1 MPVYQF
7 EAMDRTG
14 QEIRDVIDAPSE
26 EEAQNTIRQMGYF
39 VTKLS
44 LKKGVQA
51 KAVGKKRKRPFA
63 MGGAKTKHICTF
75 TRQLSILQDAGLP
88 ILRSLKILE
97 NNQKPGKLK
106 NALMDVCDEIET
118 GSTLSESMSKC
129 PKVFSRLYVNMVKAG
144 EAGGA
149 LETILQRLSE
159 FLERSESL
167 KRKVKGAMIYPV
179 AVVCVAIGILAGIMF
194 FIVPTFKKM
203 FDEFE
208 LKLPAATQLLM
219 AMSEYVVSYYWLMF
233 LLPICCWLV
242 GKIIRKFKHGR
253 MGYDQFIIKVPLF
266 GGLIEK
272 NILARTTRT
281 LGTLVTSGVPILEAL
296 NITRETSGNAM
307 FERIFTK
314 VTEAIREG
322 EVISKPM
329 KENSVPGFH
338 PLALFYWA
346 WTGAFPG
353 IMIMSVALTSGRGVN
368 AKKDASG
375 QIVKA
380 VVKKGAKADD
390 GSALI
395 MVGLMGIGIGVV
407 VATLLYLMKM
417 NSRVMDDLVVN
428 MIDVG
433 EETGELDTMLYKIA
447 DNYDEEV
454 SVMTEGLTKL
464 IEPMLIVFLGVAV
477 GFIVISLFMPLI
489 SLITGLSGPGK

>member
-26 EEAQNTIRQMGYF
+26 QEAQNTIRQMSYF
-39 VTKLS
+39 VTKQS
-44 LKKGVQA
+44 IKKGVQA
-51 KAVGKKRKRPFA
+51 KAIGKKRKRPFA

-97 NNQKPGKLK
+97 NNQKAGKLK

-179 AVVCVAIGILAGIMF
+179 AVVLVAIAILAGIMY
-194 FIVPTFKKM
+194 FIVPTFEKM

-208 LKLPAATQLLM
+208 LKLPPATMLLM
-219 AMSEYVVSYYWLMF
+219 AMSKYVVQYYWLMF

-253 MGYDQFIIKVPLF
+253 MGFDQFIIKVPLF

-281 LGTLVTSGVPILEAL
+281 LGTLITSGVPILEAL

-346 WTGAFPG
+346 WAGAFPG
-353 IMIMSVALTSGRGVN
+353 IMIMSVALTSGRGVAAKN
-368 AKKDASG
+368 AKLAK
-375 QIVKA
+375 KA
-380 VVKKGAKADD
+380 PKGEDN
-390 GSALI
+390 SALI
-395 MVGLMGIGIGVV
+395 TVGLGAIVIGIV
-407 VATLLYLMKM
+407 VASLLYLLKM

-477 GFIVISLFMPLI
+477 GFIVISLFMPLVQ
-489 SLITGLSGPGK
+489 LITSLSG

>member
-1 MPVYQF
+1 MPMYQF

-14 QEIRDVIDAPSE
+14 QEIKDVIEATTE

-44 LKKGVQA
+44 LKKGVPNA
-51 KAVGKKRKRPFA
+51 GGVGQKKKRPFA

-88 ILRSLKILE
+88 ILRSLRILE
-97 NNQKPGKLK
+97 NNIKGGKLK

-118 GSTLSESMSKC
+118 GSTLSEAMSKS
-129 PKVFSRLYVNMVKAG
+129 PKVFSRLYVNMIKAG

-149 LETILQRLSE
+149 LETILQRLAQ
-159 FLERSESL
+159 FLERAESL

-179 AVVCVAIGILAGIMF
+179 AVVLVATGILAGIMY

-208 LKLPAATQLLM
+208 LKLPAPTLLLM
-219 AMSEYVVSYYWLMF
+219 AMSDYVVNYWWLMM
-233 LLPICCWLV
+233 LLPVVVWLI
-242 GKIIRKFKHGR
+242 GKLIRKFRHGR
-253 MGYDQFIIKVPLF
+253 MGYDMFIIKVPIF
-266 GGLIEK
+266 GSLVEK

-307 FERIFTK
+307 FERIYSK
-314 VTEAIREG
+314 VSDAIREG
-322 EVISKPM
+322 ETIAKPM
-329 KENSVPGFH
+329 KENSFLGFH
-338 PLALFYWA
+338 PLALFYWM
-346 WTGAFPG
+346 WMGAFPG
-353 IMIMSVALTSGRGVN
+353 IMMLSVALTAGRG
-368 AKKDASG
+368 AG
-375 QIVKA
+375 KA
-380 VVKKGAKADD
+380 AEGGKVLQKGASTQLLYMSL
-390 GSALI
+390 GAL
-395 MVGLMGIGIGVV
+395 GIGSFIC
-407 VATLLYLMKM
+407 AALYMLKTR
-417 NSRVMDDLVVN
+417 SRVIDDLVVN

-464 IEPMLIVFLGVAV
+464 IEPLLIVFLGVAV

-489 SLITGLSGPGK
+489 SLITSLSK

>member
-1 MPVYQF
+1 MPMYQF

-14 QEIRDVIDAPSE
+14 QEIRDVIEAPSE

-44 LKKGVQA
+44 LKKGTAAAAGTKA
-51 KAVGKKRKRPFA
+51 KKKRGFSI
-63 MGGAKTKHICTF
+63 GGAKTKHICTF

-106 NALMDVCDEIET
+106 YTLQDVCEEIET
-118 GSTLSESMSKC
+118 GLTLSEAMAKA
-129 PKVFSRLYVNMVKAG
+129 PKVFSRLYVNMIKAG

-149 LETILQRLSE
+149 LETILQRLAE
-159 FLERSESL
+159 FLESESL
-167 KRKVKGAMIYPV
+167 KRKVKGALIYPI
-179 AVVCVAIGILAGIMF
+179 AVVLVAIAILAGIMF

-208 LKLPAATQLLM
+208 LKLPPPTLLLM
-219 AMSEYVVSYYWLMF
+219 AMSDYVVNYFWLMF
-233 LLPICCWLV
+233 LLPICCWLI

-253 MGYDQFIIKVPLF
+253 MGFDQFIIKVPVF
-266 GGLIEK
+266 GSLIER

-281 LGTLVTSGVPILEAL
+281 LGTLITSGVPILEAL
-296 NITRETSGNAM
+296 NITRETAGNAM
-307 FERIFTK
+307 FERIFNK
-314 VTEAIREG
+314 VIDAIREG
-322 EVISKPM
+322 DVIAKPM
-329 KENSVPGFH
+329 KEHSSPGFH
-338 PLALFYWA
+338 PMALFYWC
-346 WTGAFPG
+346 WMGAFPG
-353 IMIMSVALTSGRGVN
+353 IMMMSVALTAGKGVKQGGKAGSKAAAASAGDQLVVISG
-368 AKKDASG
+368 
-375 QIVKA
+375 ITI
-380 VVKKGAKADD
+380 GA
-390 GSALI
+390 
-395 MVGLMGIGIGVV
+395 GVV
-407 VATLLYLMKM
+407 GMALWYLLRMKT
-417 NSRVMDDLVVN
+417 RVIDDLVVN

-454 SVMTEGLTKL
+454 RVMTEGLTKL

-489 SLITGLSGPGK
+489 SLITSLS

>member
-1 MPVYQF
+1 
-7 EAMDRTG
+7 
-14 QEIRDVIDAPSE
+14 
-26 EEAQNTIRQMGYF
+26 
-39 VTKLS
+39 
-44 LKKGVQA
+44 
-51 KAVGKKRKRPFA
+51 
-63 MGGAKTKHICTF
+63 
-75 TRQLSILQDAGLP
+75 
-88 ILRSLKILE
+88 
-97 NNQKPGKLK
+97 
-106 NALMDVCDEIET
+106 
-118 GSTLSESMSKC
+118 
-129 PKVFSRLYVNMVKAG
+129 
-144 EAGGA
+144 
-149 LETILQRLSE
+149 
-159 FLERSESL
+159 
-167 KRKVKGAMIYPV
+167 
-179 AVVCVAIGILAGIMF
+179 
-194 FIVPTFKKM
+194 M

-208 LKLPAATQLLM
+208 LELPAMTQLLM

-314 VTEAIREG
+314 VIEAIREG

-329 KENSVPGFH
+329 KDNSVPGFH
-338 PLALFYWA
+338 PMAMFYWA

-368 AKKDASG
+368 AKKDAAG
-375 QIVKA
+375 NIVKA
-380 VVKKGAKADD
+380 VAKKGKVAKD
-390 GSALI
+390 GSDLI
-395 MVGLMGIGIGVV
+395 TVGLGALAAGVV
-407 VATLLYLMKM
+407 IASLMYLMKM

-477 GFIVISLFMPLI
+477 GFIVISLFMPLVQ
-489 SLITGLSGPGK
+489 LITSLSG